1 MEMQNSHALIRI
13 KSALPSNVESRIS
26 ENRYLYCILNG
37 REHFSFW
44 QPPLKYSKIVVV
56 QVHTHIRVEHETFV
70 MSFLVR
76 FFWLRVRPQWGLKE
90 KETEN
95 WIYKQLSTE
104 GLIVLF
110 PWFSAC
116 TRPTAGAK
124 ALAHNCRAEAREP
137 KPAEASPRFHLWA
150 GHGSSVHISKM
161 FCHIFTSLT
170 KTLQCYSR

>member
-1 MEMQNSHALIRI
+1 MHWS
-13 KSALPSNVESRIS
+13 
-26 ENRYLYCILNG
+26 G
-37 REHFSFW
+37 
-44 QPPLKYSKIVVV
+44 
-56 QVHTHIRVEHETFV
+56 
-70 MSFLVR
+70 
-76 FFWLRVRPQWGLKE
+76 LRVRYPQMWNPESQKTDTYTAYWTGGNISHSDSLLWNTVKSWWFRFTHTFASNMRHLSCLFWSGSFGFESVQWGLKE

-124 ALAHNCRAEAREP
+124 ALAHNCRAEARQP

-161 FCHIFTSLT
+161 FCHIFISLT